1 MSNRILSVSVILL
14 GTYLSCELLAVPNS
28 IASTHFSARALE
40 PLAQPPDADA
50 LIKTKQP
57 KTPTPT
63 KTPRRT
69 KTPTPTK
76 TKRPTNTPTRT
87 PYYPQPV
94 MMAPPRHADP
104 DDFRGLPWLMTPTPT
119 TGTIQSITTE
129 ADANGITTVLV
140 TLVDDQGTTQTV
152 RLSIDTAVS
161 LGLVTLDPTSQEP
174 VVEETQVGQT
184 VEIDP
189 NVIREEEPTEETPGP
204 PGTPTPTP
212 IISPS
217 PMSTLTGIP

>member
-14 GTYLSCELLAVPNS
+14 GAYLSCELLASSNS
-28 IASTHFSARALE
+28 VAPAHFSVHALE
-40 PLAQPPDADA
+40 PLAQPPGADA
-50 LIKTKQP
+50 LIKTKRP

-76 TKRPTNTPTRT
+76 TKRPTPTPTRT

-94 MMAPPRHADP
+94 MMSAPRYADSS
-104 DDFRGLPWLMTPTPT
+104 DFRGLPWLMTPTPT

-129 ADANGITTVLV
+129 TDANGITTVLV
-140 TLVDDQGTTQTV
+140 ALLDDQGAAQAV
-152 RLSIDTAVS
+152 RLSVDTAVS

-189 NVIREEEPTEETPGP
+189 KTVLPDEEPTEETPEP
-204 PGTPTPTP
+204 TGTPTLSPT
-212 IISPS
+212 
-217 PMSTLTGIP
+217 STLTGLP